1 MNSVFVYNGNKICFQ
16 KSDGSVMVNATEM
29 AKAFDKRPVDWL
41 RSEQSDRFINTFS
54 NVRNCTYSDLV
65 VVKEGSPQTGGGT
78 WMHEDVAL
86 EFARWLSPT
95 FAIWCNDRIKE
106 LLTNGYTKLDSI
118 TRKDLAKM
126 LYESEEEKEKLQI
139 KNTEQAK
146 ALQEAAPKVLFAD
159 TVTASNDSI
168 LIGELA
174 KLICQKGVEIGQNR
188 LFAWMRDNGYLCSRQ
203 GECYNKPAQR
213 YMDQGLFELKKSSI
227 TMSDGTVLITTTT
240 KVTGK
245 GSVYFINKFLGQNS
259 RKRINN

>member
-1 MNSVFVYNGNKICFQ
+1 MELIKIYNRNNQRLVDARELHEFLEVQTRFNDWIALRISKYGFIENQDYIGF
-16 KSDGSVMVNATEM
+16 TENLVKPSGGRPAIEYGLTLDM
-29 AKAFDKRPVDWL
+29 AKELSMVENNDKGRIA
-41 RSEQSDRFINTFS
+41 RRYFIQ
-54 NVRNCTYSDLV
+54 
-65 VVKEGSPQTGGGT
+65 KEK
-78 WMHEDVAL
+78 EAL
-86 EFARWLSPT
+86 
-95 FAIWCNDRIKE
+95 
-106 LLTNGYTKLDSI
+106 TKLDSI
-118 TRKDLAKM
+118 TRKDLARM

-139 KNTEQAK
+139 KNAEQEK
-146 ALQEAAPKVLFAD
+146 ALKEAAPKVLFAD
-159 TVTASNDSI
+159 TVTASSDSI

-188 LFAWMRDNGYLCSRQ
+188 LFAWMRDNGYLCSRP

-259 RKRINN
+259 WKNIKKIAQTIAY